1 MVAGLNIFQIL
12 SGLDLLGE
20 MLRNVF
26 QPEGWL
32 Q

>member
-26 QPEGWL
+26 LPEGWL